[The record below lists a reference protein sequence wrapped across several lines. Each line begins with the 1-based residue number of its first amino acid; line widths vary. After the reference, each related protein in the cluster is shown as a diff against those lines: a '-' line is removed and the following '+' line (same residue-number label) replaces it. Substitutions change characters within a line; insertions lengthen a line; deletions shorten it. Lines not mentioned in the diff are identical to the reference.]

1 MFCKAALSGTV
12 ALSALVLANA
22 AHAAD
27 ADTDSTAVRRSG
39 EDILVVGERTATDG
53 SSGTKTDT
61 PLIETPQS
69 ISVITSDTI
78 QDLGLQN
85 LNQALRY
92 VAGVTPEQRGASAEV
107 YDQFKLRGFDVDRY
121 LDGLRVFNSPTGY
134 ANPQIDISRVDRYE
148 IVKGPASVL
157 YGSAS
162 PGGLVGISSKL
173 PQQQDFYGSIAGT
186 YGSYDLYR
194 VDADVGG
201 RTGQVAYR
209 LYGSA
214 NGSHSQ
220 TQFGKR
226 ERQTISGA
234 VTLFGDSSTS
244 FTVLGN
250 YSHDP
255 YNGNYG
261 VYPAGATLFSN
272 PNGRVSTKFY
282 GGEPGDRFK
291 REQGAATYIFRHD
304 FGGGWVFRSS
314 GRYQY
319 VSSALGIYYTNGP
332 IIAGTNGQVV
342 GRSSYATREKLNAWT
357 FDNQLAGE
365 VQTGDIKHTLLFGAD
380 RQVLHGT
387 EAYAFGG
394 GNPINIYNPV
404 YGTNATIPAGDLAAV
419 PPTAFG
425 VFSGFYASRLRQ
437 QGLYAQD
444 QMALGGFRLTL
455 SGRYDWAR
463 TAQYGS
469 SPPGDTFF
477 YKGTTLYGSAKKD
490 EKFTY
495 RVGGLYVT
503 DFGLSPYVSYSTSFQ
518 PNLTLVTDTG
528 APPFQPARPTTGRQ
542 LEGGLK
548 YQPPGTQI
556 LLTASVFR
564 ITQNDVVVSSPLF
577 VSFQTGRVRSKGVEF
592 EATAPLPYGF
602 NTRLAFS
609 RQSVKTV
616 RDTSFPQRV
625 GLGLVGVGRGNITA
639 YLDWAPK
646 DGQFAG
652 FQIGGDVRH
661 VMSVFAGGIGDT
673 RFPNGLRS
681 PSYTLFDA
689 LVSYDLAKMSPRLE
703 GLKLQVNATNLF
715 DKRHLTSCY
724 LDFAS
729 DWCWYGTRRTVQGT
743 ISYKW

>member
-1 MFCKAALSGTV
+1 MLRTAALLGTAALT
-12 ALSALVLANA
+12 ALSLATVV
-22 AHAAD
+22 HAD
-27 ADTDSTAVRRSG
+27 AAVDTDSNAVIRTG
-39 EDILVVGERTATDG
+39 DDILVVGTRTATDS

-69 ISVITSDTI
+69 ISVVTSDTI
-78 QDLGLQN
+78 SDLGLQN
-85 LNQALRY
+85 LNQSLRY
-92 VAGVTPEQRGASAEV
+92 VAGITPESRGASAEV
-107 YDQFKLRGFDVDRY
+107 FDQFYLRGFQVDQY
-121 LDGLRVFNSPTGY
+121 LDGLRLFNSPTGY
-134 ANPQIDISRVDRYE
+134 ANPQVDISRVDRYE

-162 PGGLVGISSKL
+162 PGGLVAIDSKL
-173 PQQQDFYGSIAGT
+173 PQQQDFYGSVAGT

-194 VDADVGG
+194 ADADVGG

-209 LYGSA
+209 LYGSV

-226 ERQTISGA
+226 RRETVSGA
-234 VTLFGDSSTS
+234 VTLFGNSSTS
-244 FTVLGN
+244 LTVLGN

-261 VYPAGATLFSN
+261 VYPAGATLFAN
-272 PNGRVSTKFY
+272 PNGRVSTRFY

-291 REQGAATYIFRHD
+291 REQAAGTYIFRHD

-319 VSSALGIYYTNGP
+319 VSSALGIYYTSGSILP
-332 IIAGTNGQVV
+332 DTDSQVV

-365 VQTGDIKHTLLFGAD
+365 VQMGDIKHTLLFGAD
-380 RQVLHGT
+380 RQVLHAT
-387 EAYAFGG
+387 ENFAFGG
-394 GNPINIYNPV
+394 ANPINIYNPV
-404 YGTNATIPAGDLAAV
+404 YGTNATIPAGDIDAV
-419 PPTAFG
+419 PPPVFG
-425 VFSGFYASRLRQ
+425 GSYASRLRQ
-437 QGLYAQD
+437 QGVYAQD
-444 QMALGGFRLTL
+444 QLALGGFRLTL

-463 TAQYGS
+463 TA
-469 SPPGDTFF
+469 
-477 YKGTTLYGSAKKD
+477 LYGSAKKD

-495 RVGGLYVT
+495 RVGGLYLT

-518 PNLTLVTDTG
+518 PNVNLVTNDGVTFS
-528 APPFQPARPTTGRQ
+528 AAKPTTGRQ
-542 LEGGLK
+542 IEGGLK
-548 YQPPGTQI
+548 YQPSGTQI

-616 RDTSFPQRV
+616 RDTAFPQRV
-625 GLGLVGVGRGNITA
+625 GKGLYGVGKGNITA
-639 YLDWAPK
+639 FLEWAPR

-652 FQIGGDVRH
+652 FQVGGDVRH
-661 VMSVFAGGIGDT
+661 VMSVFAGGIGDP

-689 LVSYDLAKMSPRLE
+689 LVSYNLAKMSPRLE

-724 LDFAS
+724 LDYQS

-743 ISYKW
+743 ISYRW